1 MRRTYLDYQAT
12 TPLDPRVLDAMLPYL
27 TERFGNAASAAHAY
41 GWEAEAA
48 VKVARQQVAGA
59 LGAHPDEIVWT
70 SGATEAIN
78 LALKGVAEVAP
89 GRHLVTLATEHPA
102 TLDTCRSLEAR
113 GFAVTYLP
121 VDEMGVVEPST
132 VAAALRTDTCLVSVA
147 HANNEIGTVQDIRA
161 IGKLVRA
168 AGALF
173 HVDAAQT
180 FGKLPIDVAEIDLLS
195 LSAHKLY
202 GPKGVGA
209 LYVRRRN
216 PRVRLAPQLHG
227 GGHQRGMRSGTLNV
241 PGIVGLGMATQ
252 LALAELASEATRQT
266 LLRDRLWE
274 RLSVLEH
281 IKLNGH
287 PTQRLPGNLNVSFA
301 QAPADAVL
309 ARIPSLAISSG
320 AACSSA
326 SLEPSHV
333 LRAIGV
339 PDELAKC
346 TLRFGLGR
354 PTTAEDVEAAAD
366 AVVAAVQA
374 VRAANPMYAL
384 WLAQQAS
391 G

>member
-1 MRRTYLDYQAT
+1 MPRIYLDYQAT
-12 TPLDPRVLDAMLPYL
+12 TPLDPRVLEAMLPYL
-27 TERFGNAASAAHAY
+27 TERFGNAASAAHAF

-48 VKVARQQVAGA
+48 VKVARGQVATA
-59 LGAHPDEIVWT
+59 LNAHPDEIVWT

-78 LALKGVAEVAP
+78 LAIKGVAEAAH

-102 TLDTCRSLEAR
+102 VLDTCRALEAR

-121 VDEMGVVEPST
+121 VDEQGVVEPAA

-147 HANNEIGTVQDIRA
+147 HANNEIGTVQDIAA

-216 PRVRLAPQLHG
+216 PRVRLASQIHG

-241 PGIVGLGMATQ
+241 PGIVGLGVATELAMAEMATEAPR
-252 LALAELASEATRQT
+252 LAA
-266 LLRDRLWE
+266 LRDRLWQ
-274 RLSVLEH
+274 RLQVLEH
-281 IKLNGH
+281 VKLNGH
-287 PTQRLPGNLNVSFA
+287 PARRLPGNLNVSFA

-309 ARIPSLAISSG
+309 ARLPELALSSG

-354 PTTAEDVEAAAD
+354 PTTAEDIEAVAD
-366 AVVAAVQA
+366 AVIAAVTT
-374 VRAANPMYAL
+374 VRVANPMYGV
-384 WLAQQAS
+384 WLAQQVS